1 MLTDRRGDLQDQS
14 VGKGGPKVT
23 RTKMLA
29 FWNRVGAVLL
39 LVYSLTLVYL
49 FIGIGLYGHAH
60 VSEPCVWW
68 WAVEL
73 FIFVCSAALALWL
86 LLRKKA

>member
-1 MLTDRRGDLQDQS
+1 M
-14 VGKGGPKVT
+14 
-23 RTKMLA
+23 M
-29 FWNRVGAVLL
+29 FWHRIGAVLL

-73 FIFVCSAALALWL
+73 SIFACSAALALWL
-86 LLRKKA
+86 LLRKEVRK